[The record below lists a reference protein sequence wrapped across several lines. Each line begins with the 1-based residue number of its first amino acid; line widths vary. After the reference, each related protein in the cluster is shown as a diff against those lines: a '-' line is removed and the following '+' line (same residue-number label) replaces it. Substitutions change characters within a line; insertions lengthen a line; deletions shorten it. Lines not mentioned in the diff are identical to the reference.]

1 VSSPE
6 TGFESM
12 LTGGHPN
19 LLGRTLEV
27 VELVLADAKRL
38 PAETLAAIRI
48 RSSAKRQKGVSFSQS
63 G

>member
-1 VSSPE
+1 
-6 TGFESM
+6 M